1 MISKQKFIY
10 RIKTEVFPD
19 LIQTEKG
26 RKIALFIGSCWV
38 AAALLFAF
46 FFRGMA
52 LDFES
57 RNGNNPPAR
66 GYFTIIVLLLS
77 LALFVWKRYVKR
89 QKKKFSPIFLRFLG
103 DLKNTQ
109 SIIDRLLLRY
119 SCLFSEF
126 DSVNN
131 DDCIS
136 GVFNDTEFSIIETKL
151 IRGSGRDK
159 HTVFSGVC
167 IDIPMKTSVSGYTL
181 LFNTKIPQRFPVLKK
196 ITLEDVSFGKN
207 YQIYSDNQINV
218 RVLLTPA
225 FMERLNELK
234 KCFQNKRVDVSF
246 FGNHA
251 LFAIHTHENLFES
264 YSIFRPVTRIKT
276 YTKFYDE
283 IKVIHD
289 MMEVLHLNNKSLPAE
304 ASFNT
309 ALYKQISLK
318 KKNGMYLPLLA
329 SIFISIVMIM
339 VFLALIIVLAAL

>member
-1 MISKQKFIY
+1 MISKQAFIY
-10 RIKTEVFPD
+10 KIKTEVFPD

-26 RKIALFIGSCWV
+26 RKIALFIGSCWI
-38 AAALLFAF
+38 ASGLLFAY
-46 FFRGMA
+46 FFRGMI
-52 LDFES
+52 LEVGS
-57 RNGNNPPAR
+57 RNSGDRAK
-66 GYFTIIVLLLS
+66 GYFTIVFFLCSIG
-77 LALFVWKRYVKR
+77 ALVWNRYVKK

-103 DLKNTQ
+103 DLKNSQ
-109 SIIDRLLLRY
+109 NIIDRLLLRY

-126 DSVNN
+126 DSVCN

-151 IRGSGRDK
+151 TIGSGKNR

-167 IDIPMKTSVSGYTL
+167 IDIPMKASVSGYTL
-181 LFNTKIPQRFPVLKK
+181 LFNTKIPQRFPVLEK

-207 YQIYSDNQINV
+207 YQIYSNNQIDA

-234 KCFQNKRVDVSF
+234 KCFQNNRVDVSF

-251 LFAIHTHENLFES
+251 LFVIHTHKNLFES

-289 MMEVLHLNNKSLPAE
+289 MMEILHLNNKSLPAE
-304 ASFNT
+304 AFFNR
-309 ALYKQISLK
+309 ALYEQISSK
-318 KKNGMYLPLLA
+318 KQMGSLYLPLLGK
-329 SIFISIVMIM
+329 IFMGVVIIM
-339 VFLALIIVLAAL
+339 VIMALVIILAS